1 MKRLEIG
8 GTNFMNRVI
17 PGNYFLTKSM
27 EWATKEFKP
36 LPGLELGDYWY
47 LKKFL
52 VYYNY
57 LFSNRNSLE
66 TIEVFNEIKQNF
78 EKFID
83 GLDDN
88 QKTDAE
94 NYFFYRDIRDINNII
109 SWNEFYDASKQPNEK
124 KALYAY
130 KDKARKIYWMY
141 LMGIGG
147 QSGTKKLILHEW
159 IPSGIKYHELEEK
172 IINEHKGSNDTI
184 SQILNDVAATLR
196 NVRQIFFYYGI
207 LYRRANNN
215 IEEYSLTTVG
225 QILVE
230 ASLNEITIVM
240 EHQKLRMISQPP
252 NAKIA
257 GVKNI
262 KDYKYFFVELNPYLK
277 VLKGLTINKPMSL
290 KQYQYVISRNVPMDS
305 DISSMEQYVTSFN
318 RKADN
323 KKEDFIKEMKK
334 YIHGL
339 SLIKNI
345 SINYDK
351 KGWHSNKYLKDYY
364 KYIKFYKN
372 IKKKLF
378 SKEISRYKKIL
389 VQNYITGKNTEN
401 YNQLKSWY
409 IYISH
414 FDKSL
419 LYTLLIYNW
428 DDNSKQF
435 SNIIKYLNL
444 DINFIKES
452 TKLKNNNSSGL
463 LIYKTY
469 NKKFV
474 ELIDEDESNDF
485 TKFNIQSIDS
495 LIRISNLKF
504 DPLESKK
511 RKQIN
516 IIKSFYIKE
525 KVSKCDCC
533 GEETFITKGNIPYL
547 EYHHLVPLSQEGTD
561 HILNIF
567 GICPM
572 CHRKFHFCEDL
583 SRKELYK
590 GLNQNDTLVK
600 IDKDKFSIFNRYNYL
615 YQNGQINLLGLEFLV
630 DEGVFSNNELEE
642 IIQNK

>member
-1 MKRLEIG
+1 MK
-8 GTNFMNRVI
+8 RVI

-27 EWATKEFKP
+27 EWATKSFKP
-36 LPGLELGDYWY
+36 LPDLELGDYWY

-66 TIEVFNEIKQNF
+66 TIEVFEEIKQNF
-78 EKFID
+78 SKFID
-83 GLDDN
+83 GLDNN
-88 QKTDAE
+88 QKKDAE
-94 NYFFYRDIRDINNII
+94 SYFFYRDIRDISNII

-130 KDKARKIYWMY
+130 KNKARKIYWMY
-141 LMGIGG
+141 LMGNGG
-147 QSGTKKLILHEW
+147 QSGIKKLILHEW
-159 IPSGIKYHELEEK
+159 IPSGVKYHELEEK
-172 IINEHKGSNDTI
+172 IINENIKTNDTI
-184 SQILNDVAATLR
+184 PQILNDVAATLR
-196 NVRQIFFYYGI
+196 NIRQICFYYGI
-207 LYRRANNN
+207 LYRRDNNN
-215 IEEYSLTTVG
+215 VEEYSLTTVG
-225 QILVE
+225 QMLVE
-230 ASLNEITIVM
+230 SSLNEITIVM

-252 NAKIA
+252 NAKIT
-257 GVKNI
+257 GVKDI
-262 KDYKYFFVELNPYLK
+262 KDYKYFFVELNPYFKILNS
-277 VLKGLTINKPMSL
+277 LIINKPMSF
-290 KQYQYVISRNVPMDS
+290 KQYQYVVSRNVPVDS
-305 DISSMEQYVTSFN
+305 DISLMEQHVKKFN

-323 KKEDFIKEMKK
+323 ATEDFTKEIKK
-334 YIHGL
+334 YIHGT
-339 SLIKNI
+339 SLIKNVLI
-345 SINYDK
+345 SHDK
-351 KGWHSNKYLKDYY
+351 KGWHSNIYIEDYY

-372 IKKKLF
+372 VKKKIF
-378 SKEISRYKKIL
+378 SKEISRYKKLL
-389 VQNYITGKNTEN
+389 VNNYITGKNTED
-401 YNQLKSWY
+401 YNQLKNWY

-428 DDNSKQF
+428 DNNSKQF

-444 DINFIKES
+444 DIKFIKES
-452 TKLKNNNSSGL
+452 TKLKKNNSSGL
-463 LIYKTY
+463 LIYKAY

-474 ELIDEDESNDF
+474 ELIDESTKSNDS

-525 KVSKCDCC
+525 KVRKCDCC

-600 IDKDKFSIFNRYNYL
+600 INKDKFSIFNRYNYL

-630 DEGVFSNNELEE
+630 DEGVFSNKDLEE